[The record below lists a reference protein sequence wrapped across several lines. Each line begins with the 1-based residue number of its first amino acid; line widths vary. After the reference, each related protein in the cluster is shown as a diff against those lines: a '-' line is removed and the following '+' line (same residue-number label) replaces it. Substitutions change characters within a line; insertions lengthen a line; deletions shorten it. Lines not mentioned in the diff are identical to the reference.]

1 MSTQALSTLPSG
13 SSPFTVA
20 AWIKCDASTIT
31 SSKPSSVA
39 VAWGS
44 PEVSTSATFS
54 AATLSVSS
62 VERGPSVYWVSTL
75 AGTGGSGSNDGTGTA
90 ASFQYIRSIVST
102 KSGMVQYALENTGNR
117 IRKITNP
124 GGIVTTIPV
133 TGLQNCYGA
142 SLDTTEQYLW
152 LTELSRSRIL
162 RLDLSTNTLETK
174 AGWNYWS
181 FIDNADGTNAGFT
194 YPYDL
199 TIGGDGNVYV
209 ADMYAQRIRKIAVSN
224 NFRVTTFAGSGSS
237 GFSDGI
243 GQTARFR
250 NPRGTCSDG
259 TSLYV
264 LDSSSH
270 TVRKITI
277 SSQEVTTLA
286 GMPGSWGYTD
296 NFGTNAR
303 FYSPTSITYGNGFVY
318 VGDINNGYR
327 IRRVDVSTRQVTTFA
342 GSGSYGNANGIA
354 TSASFNYFEDLS
366 ADEKGNV
373 YVADGNNY
381 LVRKISKVPGLPGGL
396 PVCDSNWHH
405 IALTYTGGASTAKTL
420 TA

>member
-1 MSTQALSTLPSG
+1 VANSGGITYHSSTSTVPTSALSLSGTSYLSTQALSTLPSG

-250 NPRGTCSDG
+250 YSTNASMMRES
-259 TSLYV
+259 
-264 LDSSSH
+264 DSSLK
-270 TVRKITI
+270 RF
-277 SSQEVTTLA
+277 SS
-286 GMPGSWGYTD
+286 
-296 NFGTNAR
+296 
-303 FYSPTSITYGNGFVY
+303 I
-318 VGDINNGYR
+318 
-327 IRRVDVSTRQVTTFA
+327 
-342 GSGSYGNANGIA
+342 
-354 TSASFNYFEDLS
+354 
-366 ADEKGNV
+366 
-373 YVADGNNY
+373 
-381 LVRKISKVPGLPGGL
+381 
-396 PVCDSNWHH
+396 
-405 IALTYTGGASTAKTL
+405 
-420 TA
+420 